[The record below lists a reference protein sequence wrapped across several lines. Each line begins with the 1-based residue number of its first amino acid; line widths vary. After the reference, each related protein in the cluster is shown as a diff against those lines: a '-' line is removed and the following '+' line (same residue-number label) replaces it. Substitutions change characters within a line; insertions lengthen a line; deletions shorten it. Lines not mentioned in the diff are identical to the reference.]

1 MASPPLGAGCP
12 PSPRLSSCSAPPPP
26 ASPSSPSASPRAS
39 TARSSTPTRSR
50 RTTASRS
57 SPTRS
62 PTRSVPASRTT
73 SSAASAPTP
82 TSPRRTSAGPSRR
95 GAPAAV
101 ARVHAAGR
109 LPVVAGG
116 SNIYVEALVAGG
128 GGAFLAAYD
137 CLFLWTDVAPDLLRW
152 YTAARVDDMVRRG
165 LVGEARAGFDAGA
178 DYTRGVRR
186 AIGLPEMHGYLLAER
201 EGGAGAE
208 DDDDLLAGMLE
219 AAVREIKDNTFR
231 LTVSQVAKI
240 RRLSALPGWDVRRVD
255 ATAVVARMAEG
266 APHGETWREVVWEP
280 CEEMVSR
287 FLETPAAA
295 AAVVANGKVDVNVG
309 DAAAG
314 VPEAAAAA
322 VVAAGVV

>member
-1 MASPPLGAGCP
+1 
-12 PSPRLSSCSAPPPP
+12 
-26 ASPSSPSASPRAS
+26 
-39 TARSSTPTRSR
+39 
-50 RTTASRS
+50 
-57 SPTRS
+57 
-62 PTRSVPASRTT
+62 
-73 SSAASAPTP
+73 
-82 TSPRRTSAGPSRR
+82 
-95 GAPAAV
+95 
-101 ARVHAAGR
+101 
-109 LPVVAGG
+109 
-116 SNIYVEALVAGG
+116 
-128 GGAFLAAYD
+128 
-137 CLFLWTDVAPDLLRW
+137 
-152 YTAARVDDMVRRG
+152 
-165 LVGEARAGFDAGA
+165 
-178 DYTRGVRR
+178 
-186 AIGLPEMHGYLLAER
+186 MHGYLLAER

-314 VPEAAAAA
+314 LPEAAAAA